1 MKKKIIALVCCRG
14 NSRGI
19 PHKNIK
25 VFHNK
30 PLLYWTYRFLRKSMI
45 FDQLILSTDNKKIA
59 KFGKKLGFFV
69 PGLRPRYLSRD
80 NSDQFETHKYI
91 FNSLKITDK
100 RHLVCV
106 VNNNP
111 FITALDIKKSF
122 AIFKKQNFSR
132 IVCDAA
138 RVHSDYYFSKQCR
151 IYGKKLSYLFDK
163 DFKKSKINRF
173 NTPNSYV
180 NIFNIKWGLPSFL
193 KSYAVFKSKLIND
206 GNYFIEL
213 PKKRNFDLDDKEDWY
228 IGENIF
234 KKLISDKNFIT

>member
-1 MKKKIIALVCCRG
+1 MTKDTI
-14 NSRGI
+14 
-19 PHKNIK
+19 
-25 VFHNK
+25 
-30 PLLYWTYRFLRKSMI
+30 
-45 FDQLILSTDNKKIA
+45 
-59 KFGKKLGFFV
+59 
-69 PGLRPRYLSRD
+69 
-80 NSDQFETHKYI
+80 YI
-91 FNSLKITDK
+91 NSLKITDK

-111 FITALDIKKSF
+111 FITALDIRKSF